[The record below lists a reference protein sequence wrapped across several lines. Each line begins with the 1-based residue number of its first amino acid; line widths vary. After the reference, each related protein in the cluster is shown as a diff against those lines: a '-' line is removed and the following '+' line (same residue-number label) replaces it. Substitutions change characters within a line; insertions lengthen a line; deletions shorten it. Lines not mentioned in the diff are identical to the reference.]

1 MQDSKNKTFVVL
13 RLKGTKTEAK
23 NYRPISL
30 LPLISKSLISKL
42 TEKSI
47 HDWTQ
52 DYLQKKWTA
61 VQLLINVQ

>member
-13 RLKGTKTEAK
+13 RLKGTETEAK

-47 HDWTQ
+47 HD
-52 DYLQKKWTA
+52 
-61 VQLLINVQ
+61 